1 MTDAQAMELMTQDAF
16 QTQAEAEGK
25 LQRVKLSSTQLPT
38 YYVGLREWLAFR
50 KKYQS
55 AAGANFDLLK
65 FHDHV
70 LDEGPLPVPIVE
82 KLVMPTATQ

>member
-1 MTDAQAMELMTQDAF
+1 
-16 QTQAEAEGK
+16 
-25 LQRVKLSSTQLPT
+25 
-38 YYVGLREWLAFR
+38 VGLREWLALR

-65 FHDHV
+65 FHDQV